1 MNQQESGSLREA
13 LEKLAVEWAN
23 MDCRVDLPENA
34 QWGEGCAQGYS
45 NAAAD
50 LLRLL
55 AAHPVEPARE
65 PSDAAVEAALVED
78 QPSWHKIP
86 EDLRSELRLR
96 MHAALEAAYRVD
108 APRPF
113 LDREAVADAI
123 DRHYDEDVYMPIYPE
138 DGSRCIGSAA
148 ADAVMELARPMPT
161 REQIAAGIHKAFD
174 HPNAEACPITST
186 GWHECGYIAQS
197 NQLADAVMDLLNGE
211 S

>member
-1 MNQQESGSLREA
+1 MN
-13 LEKLAVEWAN
+13 N
-23 MDCRVDLPENA
+23 
-34 QWGEGCAQGYS
+34 
-45 NAAAD
+45 
-50 LLRLL
+50 
-55 AAHPVEPARE
+55 E

-161 REQIAAGIHKAFD
+161 REQIDELLKLWKVGPAFRPYD
-174 HPNAEACPITST
+174 PDYPGALPNYRRKLRDAL
-186 GWHECGYIAQS
+186 
-197 NQLADAVMDLLNGE
+197 LALLSGSE